1 MTDDNILRSNG
12 PEDITAHDLAEPT
25 ASGMLKADDF
35 LMRQARKN
43 IKERQHL
50 IMHVIVY
57 VLALIPFFALY
68 GHADAERLRL
78 RQGAWDAYDLL
89 EVAVQIFSAASE
101 NTPESRVLHQAVQEM
116 GWVIQNAGNNL
127 TPVFYFAM
135 GVMVVWGAW
144 VLVRAVRFIEKRWRL
159 SSRKKARPDA
169 VMREYYRLKEMT
181 DNEV

>member
-1 MTDDNILRSNG
+1 MKDDNILRSND
-12 PEDITAHDLAEPT
+12 PEDITAHALAEPT
-25 ASGMLKADDF
+25 APGMLKADDF
-35 LMRQARKN
+35 LMRQAKKN

-50 IMHVIVY
+50 IIHAIVY
-57 VLALIPFFALY
+57 VLALVSFFALY
-68 GHADAERLRL
+68 RNADAERLRL

-89 EVAVQIFSAASE
+89 EVAVRIFSAASE
-101 NTPESRVLHQAVQEM
+101 NTPESRVLYQAVQEM
-116 GWVIQNAGNNL
+116 GWVVHNVGNNL

-144 VLVRAVRFIEKRWRL
+144 VLVRVARFIEKRWRL

-169 VMREYYRLKEMT
+169 VMREYYRLKNMS